1 MLAAEFVAGAP
12 EIVMQGDYL
21 APNNGRPYSV
31 SSDGQRFLMIKDA
44 TIAGDSDVLPPQVNI
59 CRSWVRKLGMESLN
73 FSMSH
78 LIDTYIRV
86 YRQTKMGLPC
96 RQAITRA
103 TATSGSMTCLERQ
116 LCVN

>member
-1 MLAAEFVAGAP
+1 MSRTSSPSTGRAYGLARVLAAEFVAGAP

-59 CRSWVRKLGMESLN
+59 VLN
-73 FSMSH
+73 W
-78 LIDTYIRV
+78 
-86 YRQTKMGLPC
+86 
-96 RQAITRA
+96 
-103 TATSGSMTCLERQ
+103 TSELLERVPVPSIVWPPARRASS
-116 LCVN
+116 LCFKSD